1 MVTNSYLPASHW
13 WVLLRSSLY
22 SISKRNLKLV
32 FFFGFDNVSQG
43 FHNPILSFF
52 CTEEEIIS
60 VVSRNHLSSNIH
72 QWWPFIHAAD
82 FDVDW
87 HLANIDASFWRT
99 IHITEVGYMSPTEA
113 ICRKHNI
120 ILEIT
125 LHINKLLL
133 YRLCKL
139 FPPLENK
146 WRQMTE
152 ICINW
157 YIMLLVLHLV

>member
-1 MVTNSYLPASHW
+1 MVTNSYFPASHW
-13 WVLLRSSLY
+13 WFFLLRRSLY
-22 SISKRNLKLV
+22 SISKRNQKLV
-32 FFFGFDNVSQG
+32 CFGFDNVSQG
-43 FHNPILSFF
+43 SQNPILSFF
-52 CTEEEIIS
+52 CTEEEMIS
-60 VVSRNHLSSNIH
+60 VVSRNHSSSNIH

-87 HLANIDASFWRT
+87 HLANIDALFWRT
-99 IHITEVGYMSPTEA
+99 MHITEEGYMRSTEA
-113 ICRKHNI
+113 ICRKHNL

-139 FPPLENK
+139 FQPLEHK

-152 ICINW
+152 ICIK
-157 YIMLLVLHLV
+157 